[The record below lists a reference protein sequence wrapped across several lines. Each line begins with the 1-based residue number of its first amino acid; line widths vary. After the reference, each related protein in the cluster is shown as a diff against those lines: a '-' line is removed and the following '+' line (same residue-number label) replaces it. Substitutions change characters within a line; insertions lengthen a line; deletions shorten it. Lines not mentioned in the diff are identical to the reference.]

1 MTAHN
6 HSEHVEGCFRSE
18 LSRDELDPRFDVSKP
33 TDLEHNEQEQR

>member
-6 HSEHVEGCFRSE
+6 HSEHVEGCFVCE

-33 TDLEHNEQEQR
+33 TDLDPKEPR